1 MKTRLLVYFAL
12 PAALCLPA
20 HGDEVFSQNFENG
33 LGPNEFISGNFSIN
47 DSNDPLNNGTKM
59 MGHAEA
65 YDSLPSYS
73 FYDLTLDLRGFTEA
87 TLTFDFTG
95 GIEAAFDGFNLLA
108 STTGAFSPPDGLL
121 DPTAGSELQYGVIT
135 VHGASSPELGA
146 EAWSSSVDSEVES
159 AEGVFDL
166 SAFDEQKVTIRFQF
180 GTDAAAWGDGANFDN
195 IVVEGTALPDTDGDG
210 MPDNYEEANGQDKT
224 VDDSAGDLDGDTLTN
239 LQEYGLCTDPQK
251 ADTDDDGLGD
261 KVETGTGV
269 WVSVTDTGTSP
280 SRADTDGDGLH
291 DGAETNTGTFVS
303 AEDAGTDPFKADSDN
318 DGAKDGFEV
327 LCGSSPLN
335 SLDICSNF
343 RGSGNFKITH
353 VWTGG
358 DPQISD
364 AAGANDVFD
373 DPGEAEILEVN
384 YPYVHFHDN
393 TAPPAEL
400 TFDIESR
407 PYPLWDE
414 DNGGDGFG
422 ARDDFAI
429 LVEGQIWINV
439 TGTATFVTNSDDGF
453 VLEID
458 GEVVGEAGNRGRG
471 NSIMTTEL
479 TAGPHDLRFIH
490 WERGGGAGVTLAAFR
505 GVGVAP
511 PPNPDDWELLPAY
524 EKPPGEPALIIVE
537 EVEGNQAF
545 GGALGMDFVVN
556 LPIQVLELGAFDS
569 GSDGL
574 GRLITVELWSR
585 NDGETPDDFADD
597 TGGEI
602 LASLEFED
610 DDGTLEGGTRFMTLE
625 EPIVLDPGAY
635 TIVGWGYGEEEQNF
649 NVGAGDAAAEG
660 LTITESTFIT
670 FVGGSRFGDDGA
682 GGEFPSTPDAG
693 PVNRYGAGNFKFGS
707 TGDTDKD
714 GMDDAWEDLHG
725 LNKLDPAD
733 AEEDP
738 DEDGLNNLGEFEGG
752 TLPKVADTDE
762 DGLKDGVET
771 GTGVW
776 VSAENTGTL
785 PTKADTDKDGL
796 LDGVETNTG
805 TLVDAT
811 NTGTDPHKQDT
822 DGDDFKDATEVS
834 LGSDPNDANST
845 PPGGI
850 LAYWDFEDSGDDS
863 VAVDTQGGIEAMVDG
878 PAYTGEGRN
887 GSAIDFTDGGGLFIA
902 DASFLNVA
910 ASLDKLTVSLNQLN
924 NETPDSSS
932 FWFVSP
938 SSGGGQ
944 RGAQGHIPWSNNNVY
959 WDTAGCCAAGS
970 QRVNGDPSAL
980 LDDFD
985 FLDEEWHNWVF
996 VKNGESKS
1004 VWVDGEM
1011 FLESEGA
1018 DPLPDDFAEA
1028 WIGSAV
1034 GANTMAGKIDDFVIY
1049 ASALTEEEIVA
1060 LHENGGVPAEAG
1072 QQLPFQI
1079 SAVTLKVDGSVDVTW
1094 ESRDGKSYS
1103 IDFSSDLNDWI
1114 EGTDGFAATGESTT
1128 FNDDAVPADT
1138 AVRYYRVREE

>member
-1 MKTRLLVYFAL
+1 MKARLLVYFAL
-12 PAALCLPA
+12 PVALCLPT

-33 LGPNEFISGNFSIN
+33 LGPNESIGGEFSIN
-47 DSNDPLNNGTKM
+47 DTNDPLNNGTKM

-65 YDSLPSYS
+65 YASLPSYS
-73 FYDLTLDLRGFTEA
+73 FYDLTLDLRGFSDA

-108 STTGAFSPPDGLL
+108 STTGVFSPPDGLL
-121 DPTAGSELQYGVIT
+121 DPAGGSELQYGVIT

-146 EAWSSSVDSEVES
+146 DAWSSPVDSEVES
-159 AEGVFDL
+159 VEGVFDL
-166 SAFDEQKVTIRFQF
+166 SAFDEKKVTIRFQF

-195 IVVEGTALPDTDGDG
+195 ILVDGTALPDTDGDG
-210 MPDNYEEANGQDKT
+210 MPDSYEEANGQDKA
-224 VDDSAGDLDGDTLTN
+224 VDDGAGDLDGDTLTN
-239 LQEYGLCTDPQK
+239 LQEFELCTDPQET
-251 ADTDDDGLGD
+251 DTDGDGLAD
-261 KVETGTGV
+261 NIETATGE
-269 WVSVTDTGTSP
+269 WVSATNTGTSP
-280 SRADTDGDGLH
+280 VRADTDGDDLP
-291 DGAETNTGTFVS
+291 DGAETNTGIFVS
-303 AEDAGTDPFKADSDN
+303 AEDAGTDPFKSDT
-318 DGAKDGFEV
+318 DGDRVKDGFEV
-327 LCGSSPLN
+327 ACGSSPLDP
-335 SLDICSNF
+335 LDNCSNF
-343 RGSGNFKITH
+343 RGNGNFTITH
-353 VWTGG
+353 VWTAG

-364 AAGANDVFD
+364 AGGAEDVFD
-373 DPGEAEILEVN
+373 DPGDAEILEVN
-384 YPYVHFHDN
+384 YPFVHFHDN
-393 TAPPAEL
+393 TAPPAAL
-400 TFDIESR
+400 TFDVESR

-471 NSIMTTEL
+471 NSIMEAEL
-479 TAGPHDLRFIH
+479 AAGPHDLRFIH
-490 WERGGGAGVTLAAFR
+490 WERGGGAGVTLAAYR

-511 PPNPDDWELLPAY
+511 PPNPDDWDLLPAY
-524 EKPPGEPALIIVE
+524 EEPPGEPALIIVE

-738 DEDGLNNLGEFEGG
+738 DEDGLDNLGEFKAG

-771 GTGVW
+771 GTGTW
-776 VSAENTGTL
+776 VSAEDTGTS

-796 LDGVETNTG
+796 SDGVETNTG
-805 TLVDAT
+805 TFVGAADS
-811 NTGTDPHKQDT
+811 GSDPHKEDT
-822 DGDDFKDATEVS
+822 DSDGFLDGREVDLGFNPLDPNSRPLIPPLGPDLIGMDLTDPEDDGDPEDDLDYNAVFASSEEEGFGGGEFAFNVFDNVVGGGNDKWCC
-834 LGSDPNDANST
+834 GSDGDPAFPEEPLWVQAT
-845 PPGGI
+845 
-850 LAYWDFEDSGDDS
+850 FEDPIVLSMFSIASANDTPGRDPLIWEIQGSNDGESFETIFRQEDDVQVWEERNQ
-863 VAVDTQGGIEAMVDG
+863 VAVFTAGTNYPRPG
-878 PAYTGEGRN
+878 AYTTIR
-887 GSAIDFTDGGGLFIA
+887 FTCFETGL
-902 DASFLNVA
+902 
-910 ASLDKLTVSLNQLN
+910 
-924 NETPDSSS
+924 
-932 FWFVSP
+932 
-938 SSGGGQ
+938 SGGA
-944 RGAQGHIPWSNNNVY
+944 R
-959 WDTAGCCAAGS
+959 
-970 QRVNGDPSAL
+970 
-980 LDDFD
+980 
-985 FLDEEWHNWVF
+985 
-996 VKNGESKS
+996 
-1004 VWVDGEM
+1004 
-1011 FLESEGA
+1011 
-1018 DPLPDDFAEA
+1018 
-1028 WIGSAV
+1028 
-1034 GANTMAGKIDDFVIY
+1034 
-1049 ASALTEEEIVA
+1049 
-1060 LHENGGVPAEAG
+1060 
-1072 QQLPFQI
+1072 FQI
-1079 SAVTLKVDGSVDVTW
+1079 SELEFFGDVGSVGVFQIT
-1094 ESRDGKSYS
+1094 EVNRLSRDGKEILQITFPSSANGSYA
-1103 IDFSSDLNDWI
+1103 I
-1114 EGTDGFAATGESTT
+1114 ETGTDLTLDWTEIEDGFPSQGETT
-1128 FNDDAVPADT
+1128 VYELELDAPT
-1138 AVRYYRVREE
+1138 PTELYIRVREE